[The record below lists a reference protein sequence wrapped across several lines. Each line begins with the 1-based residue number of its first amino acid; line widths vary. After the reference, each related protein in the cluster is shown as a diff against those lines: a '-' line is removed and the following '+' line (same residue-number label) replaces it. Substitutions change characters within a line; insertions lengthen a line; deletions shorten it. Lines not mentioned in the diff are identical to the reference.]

1 MNTYTAHSV
10 GVPTSV
16 YRWNPLTIKPLSGAS
31 SLFTLLVYSSAGSAE
46 REPFALVMNVITNS
60 NIMSNMVEWKKL
72 GDIMSIVRGASPR
85 PIKNYITNDPDGI
98 NWIKI
103 GDVSPNAKYITTT
116 AEKITREGAAK
127 SRHLNV
133 GDFILSNSM
142 SFGRPY
148 ILKTDGC
155 IHDGWIAMSDFEKII
170 SSGYL
175 YEVLNSELVQKYW
188 KKKANDGGAMS
199 NLNSDIVR
207 GTIIPIPSLEEQ
219 NRIVGILE
227 TFTDSIE
234 NLKKQIEQRRKQYEF
249 YRDQLL
255 DLEGKEGV
263 EMKTLGELSLIVTK
277 QTGFD
282 YSSKIKPALQIKSID
297 NAIPFLQ
304 TKNFTG
310 RKFDY
315 NTDYY
320 VPTHIVN
327 QFPKIVLDKKCLL
340 LSIVGA
346 SIGNVGLFP
355 GTTKCFLGGAICVL
369 KFHEDINVHYIYE
382 IMSSWYGQKLIR
394 SKTKGAGQAT
404 ITVEDIRNFTIPL
417 PSAKEQTRIV
427 SILDTFEASISNLEA
442 QLEQRQKQYE
452 YYRNQLL
459 TFE

>member
-1 MNTYTAHSV
+1 
-10 GVPTSV
+10 
-16 YRWNPLTIKPLSGAS
+16 
-31 SLFTLLVYSSAGSAE
+31 
-46 REPFALVMNVITNS
+46 
-60 NIMSNMVEWKKL
+60 
-72 GDIMSIVRGASPR
+72 MSIVRGASPR

-98 NWIKI
+98 SWIKI

-207 GTIIPIPSLEEQ
+207 GTIIPIPSLTEQ
-219 NRIVGILE
+219 ERIVGILD
-227 TFTDSIE
+227 TFTASID
-234 NLKKQIEQRRKQYEF
+234 NLKGQIAQRRKQFEF

-263 EMKTLGELSLIVTK
+263 EMKALKGIVK
-277 QTGFD
+277 SYCTGATPNKGHLE
-282 YSSKIKPALQIKSID
+282 YYEGGT
-297 NAIPFLQ
+297 IPWLRTQ
-304 TKNFTG
+304 DV
-310 RKFDY
+310 KF
-315 NTDYY
+315 N
-320 VPTHIVN
+320 
-327 QFPKIVLDKKCLL
+327 
-340 LSIVGA
+340 
-346 SIGNVGLFP
+346 
-355 GTTKCFLGGAICVL
+355 
-369 KFHEDINVHYIYE
+369 EIYE
-382 IMSSWYGQKLIR
+382 IDSFVTELAVEKTGVKWIPANCVIVAISGATAGRCAINKIPTTTNQHCLNLEIDKEKALYKFVYYCVHNAYVEMI
-394 SKTKGAGQAT
+394 SKKQGARGDLNT
-404 ITVEDIRNFTIPL
+404 SIILGIKIPI
-417 PSAKEQTRIV
+417 PSLKEQQRIV

-459 TFE
+459 TFD

>member
-1 MNTYTAHSV
+1 
-10 GVPTSV
+10 
-16 YRWNPLTIKPLSGAS
+16 
-31 SLFTLLVYSSAGSAE
+31 
-46 REPFALVMNVITNS
+46 
-60 NIMSNMVEWKKL
+60 
-72 GDIMSIVRGASPR
+72 MSIVRGASPR

-98 NWIKI
+98 SWIKI

-207 GTIIPIPSLEEQ
+207 GTIIPIPSLTEQ
-219 NRIVGILE
+219 ERIVGILD
-227 TFTDSIE
+227 TFTASID
-234 NLKKQIEQRRKQYEF
+234 NLKGQIAQRRKQYEF

-255 DLEGKEGV
+255 DLEGKPGV
-263 EMKTLGELSLIVTK
+263 EMKTLGEIGTFIRG
-277 QTGFD
+277 TGIQ
-282 YSSKIKPALQIKSID
+282 K
-297 NAIPFLQ
+297 
-304 TKNFTG
+304 
-310 RKFDY
+310 
-315 NTDYY
+315 TDF
-320 VPTHIVN
+320 VEKG
-327 QFPKIVLDKKCLL
+327 FPCI
-340 LSIVGA
+340 
-346 SIGNVGLFP
+346 
-355 GTTKCFLGGAICVL
+355 
-369 KFHEDINVHYIYE
+369 H
-382 IMSSWYGQKLIR
+382 YGQIHTKYGLSADKTFSFISESLYKK
-394 SKTKGAGQAT
+394 SKKAVKGDVVLAT
-404 ITVEDIRNFTIPL
+404 TSEDAEGVAKPVAWLGNDEVAVSGDAFIYHHSQIAKFIAHLFSSHRFFLFKKMNASGAKVVRISGDKMANYEFPL
-417 PSAKEQTRIV
+417 PPLSEQQRIV
-427 SILDTFEASISNLEA
+427 SILDTFEESISNLEA

-459 TFE
+459 TFD